1 MKPEIDAEFIE
12 LLSKLT
18 PEQIQIIKEKIRELL
33 KLQRN
38 TNY

>member
-18 PEQIQIIKEKIRELL
+18 PEQIELCKEKARELL
-33 KLQRN
+33 KEQENRK
-38 TNY
+38 

>member
-18 PEQIQIIKEKIRELL
+18 PEQIQIIKEKILELL
-33 KLQRN
+33 KLQEN
-38 TNY
+38 QK